1 MELDTMRAGSPATKE
16 ATEGDPLRPVERK
29 RRRKRKGILNQVK

>member
-1 MELDTMRAGSPATKE
+1 MRAGSPATKE

-29 RRRKRKGILNQVK
+29 RREERGRESLLKISR